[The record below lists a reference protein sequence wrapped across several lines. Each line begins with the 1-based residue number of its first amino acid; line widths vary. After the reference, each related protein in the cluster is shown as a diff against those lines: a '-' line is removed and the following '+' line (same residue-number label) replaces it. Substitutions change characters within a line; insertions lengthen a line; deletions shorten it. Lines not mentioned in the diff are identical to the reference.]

1 MAHLYEEGGKV
12 IEDCSKQVYLCIYNQ
27 TASHTDEDQLG
38 IRGVYDTIWK
48 ICKLP
53 RKSCALD
60 GIMSKGSLYKVIF

>member
-1 MAHLYEEGGKV
+1 M
-12 IEDCSKQVYLCIYNQ
+12 ISKERVLHICLSLCTFNQ

-53 RKSCALD
+53 RKFVCALD
-60 GIMSKGSLYKVIF
+60 GIRLKGTNHEAVM